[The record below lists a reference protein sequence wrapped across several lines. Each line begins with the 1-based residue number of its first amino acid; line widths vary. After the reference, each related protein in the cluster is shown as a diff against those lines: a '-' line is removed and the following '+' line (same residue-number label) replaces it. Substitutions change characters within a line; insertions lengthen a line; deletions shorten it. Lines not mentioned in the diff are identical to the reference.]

1 MVNTI
6 DFCRC
11 MKRLEAYSMKR
22 VPWLLALLFL
32 PLGAL
37 RADPKEDLVKAVVDQ
52 CKLPK
57 EKAEALATPG
67 RTGTIVQFTLCISS
81 TVDVGEGCKV
91 TCKKQGSN
99 IGG

>member
-1 MVNTI
+1 
-6 DFCRC
+6 
-11 MKRLEAYSMKR
+11 MKR
-22 VPWLLALLFL
+22 VPWLLPLLFL
-32 PLGAL
+32 PFGDLL
-37 RADPKEDLVKAVVDQ
+37 ADPKEDLVKAVVDQ

>member
-1 MVNTI
+1 
-6 DFCRC
+6 
-11 MKRLEAYSMKR
+11 MKR

>member
-1 MVNTI
+1 
-6 DFCRC
+6 
-11 MKRLEAYSMKR
+11 MKR
-22 VPWLLALLFL
+22 VPWLLPLLFL
-32 PLGAL
+32 PLGEL
-37 RADPKEDLVKAVVDQ
+37 YADPKEDLVKAVVDQ

-81 TVDVGEGCKV
+81 TIDVGEGCKV

>member
-1 MVNTI
+1 
-6 DFCRC
+6 
-11 MKRLEAYSMKR
+11 MKRKLMLMVAS
-22 VPWLLALLFL
+22 VLFSSLAI
-32 PLGAL
+32 
-37 RADPKEDLVKAVVDQ
+37 ADPKEDFVKTVVDQ

-57 EKAEALATPG
+57 DKAESLATPG

-81 TVDVGEGCKV
+81 SIDVGEGCKV

>member
-1 MVNTI
+1 
-6 DFCRC
+6 
-11 MKRLEAYSMKR
+11 MKRYLVMVGVS
-22 VPWLLALLFL
+22 WLLSSA
-32 PLGAL
+32 AA
-37 RADPKEDLVKAVVDQ
+37 ADPKEDLVKAVVDQ

-57 EKAEALATPG
+57 EKAESLATPG

>member
-1 MVNTI
+1 
-6 DFCRC
+6 
-11 MKRLEAYSMKR
+11 MKRC
-22 VPWLLALLFL
+22 LALFAASWLA
-32 PLGAL
+32 GTIAV
-37 RADPKEDLVKAVVDQ
+37 ADPKEDFVKAVVDQ

-57 EKAEALATPG
+57 ERAEGLATPG

-81 TVDVGEGCKV
+81 NIDVGEGCKV

>member
-1 MVNTI
+1 
-6 DFCRC
+6 
-11 MKRLEAYSMKR
+11 MKR
-22 VPWLLALLFL
+22 VPWLLPLLFL
-32 PLGAL
+32 PLGEL
-37 RADPKEDLVKAVVDQ
+37 YADPKEDLVKAVVDQ

>member
-1 MVNTI
+1 
-6 DFCRC
+6 
-11 MKRLEAYSMKR
+11 MKR
-22 VPWLLALLFL
+22 VPWLLPLFL
-32 PLGAL
+32 FPFGELL
-37 RADPKEDLVKAVVDQ
+37 ADPKEDFVKAVVDQ

-57 EKAEALATPG
+57 EKADALATPG

-81 TVDVGEGCKV
+81 SVDVGEGCKV

>member
-1 MVNTI
+1 MRVFVLMVASGFAFSTH
-6 DFCRC
+6 
-11 MKRLEAYSMKR
+11 
-22 VPWLLALLFL
+22 AL
-32 PLGAL
+32 
-37 RADPKEDLVKAVVDQ
+37 ADPKEDLVKAVVDQ

-67 RTGTIVQFTLCISS
+67 RTGTIVQFTLCVSS

>member
-1 MVNTI
+1 
-6 DFCRC
+6 
-11 MKRLEAYSMKR
+11 MKR
-22 VPWLLALLFL
+22 VPWLLPLLFL
-32 PLGAL
+32 PLGGL
-37 RADPKEDLVKAVVDQ
+37 YADPKEDLVKAVVDQ

-81 TVDVGEGCKV
+81 TIDVGEGCKV